1 MEKNEVFLGQ
11 KKSIARYDLDQQKPT
26 WSLEIEE
33 TPGIMTTYN
42 NYLFA
47 QCMNKWGT
55 KYIHYMVDAISGE
68 ILWRSDLIKSYI
80 LPHYLE
86 DDMFYTNT
94 SGQICKLELKTGK
107 VIFEEKFAGVF
118 TRSSFILFLTD
129 TKVYLTSKK
138 KTLLVNQA
146 NGTTSEVNQLSKFTT
161 SKITVASGVGRDQIS
176 TVILSLMAAQSGG
189 DPSFVGGDGGGGG
202 GNGG

>member
-202 GNGG
+202 GDGG

>member
-42 NYLFA
+42 KYLFA
-47 QCMNKWGT
+47 QCVNKWGT

-146 NGTTSEVNQLSKFTT
+146 NGTTSEVNQLSKFTI